1 MSQPKQRQPRE
12 LLTSI
17 YNQCMSEWRE
27 LHWHNGQ
34 IVGWDCAALDAATEM
49 LILQIGM
56 PPDKPKRSYYGA
68 KGSLSNPHR

>member
-17 YNQCMSEWRE
+17 IDKCMEEWRE

-34 IVGWDCAALDAATEM
+34 ITNWDNCAIDATCD
-49 LILQIGM
+49 LHVLLLGM
-56 PPDKPKRSYYGA
+56 PPDPPKRSYYGP
-68 KGSLSNPHR
+68 KGSLSNPFR